1 MSDKDT
7 SAAMDARTSTIS
19 STTITSSNPPSKT
32 NDLSLVSKVSKIAA
46 NVLFTIIVVTPILLP
61 ISVIGGKKLTKRLN
75 K

>member
-7 SAAMDARTSTIS
+7 SAAMGARTSTIS
-19 STTITSSNPPSKT
+19 STTTSSNSPSKT

-46 NVLFTIIVVTPILLP
+46 NLLFTIIAVTPILLP